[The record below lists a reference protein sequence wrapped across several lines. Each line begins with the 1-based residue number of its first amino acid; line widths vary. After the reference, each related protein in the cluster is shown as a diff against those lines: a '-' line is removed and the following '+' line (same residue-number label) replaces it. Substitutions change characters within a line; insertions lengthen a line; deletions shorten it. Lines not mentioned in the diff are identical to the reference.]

1 MKFKNLVWLLVFA
14 LVSCDEPKEKPLDKT
29 DLAAI
34 LNVCKGHAIVIAK
47 GYNEGNWDGYRH
59 SLLIK
64 DSKGYVY
71 EYYGTEYQ
79 ISVGDTLK

>member
-1 MKFKNLVWLLVFA
+1 MKFKNLLWILVFT
-14 LVSCDEPKEKPLDKT
+14 LFSCHKAKEAIDKS

-34 LNVCKGHAIVIAK
+34 LNVCKGHAVVVAK
-47 GYNEGNWDGYRH
+47 GYNEGNWEGYRH

-64 DSKGYVY
+64 DSEDNLY

-79 ISVGDTLK
+79 IFVGDTLK